1 MGMPGGAEDS
11 PAEVVVRSL
20 SYRHVAYLLDSERV
34 ETADNLWLNRSEA
47 GAAACGTNVL
57 GLAGGLNRTFV
68 LLFLNS
74 HLNGWPSGGA
84 DGESIRQRAGGALT
98 MERSN
103 LIHL

>member
-1 MGMPGGAEDS
+1 MLGDLDRTMGMPGGAEDS
-11 PAEVVVRSL
+11 PAEFVVRSL

-74 HLNGWPSGGA
+74 HL
-84 DGESIRQRAGGALT
+84 I
-98 MERSN
+98 
-103 LIHL
+103 